1 MLVGFSFLAGIIGGC
16 MTEYIVPFD
25 SEKTDEVAIEIK
37 NLGLVYESENSIYEA
52 LKDINLDIK
61 KGEFICIVG
70 QSGCGKSTLLSVL
83 EGLNKATSG
92 TVKINGR
99 NISGPGVERAVVFQ
113 NYSLFPWMTAR
124 ENVSFAVYETMKK
137 KGEKISH
144 KAADEIADDFLK
156 KVELNRYE
164 DKLPGELSGG
174 MQQRVAIARAMA
186 CNPEILLMDEPFGAL
201 DAKIRENL
209 QALLLKLWRED
220 EKKKTVV
227 FVTHDLNEAIL
238 LADKIV
244 FMMPL
249 RIHSVI
255 DVDIPRPRVREAVYE
270 SPEYKRLSKKLNHLF
285 YNEVTSFVNDNEVVI

>member
-1 MLVGFSFLAGIIGGC
+1 M
-16 MTEYIVPFD
+16 
-25 SEKTDEVAIEIK
+25 SENEESVIEIK
-37 NLGLVYESENSIYEA
+37 NLGLVYESENSTYEA
-52 LKDINLDIK
+52 LKEINLTIK

-83 EGLNKATSG
+83 EGLNKATTGS
-92 TVKINGR
+92 VKINGKE
-99 NISGPGVERAVVFQ
+99 ITGPGSERAVVFQ
-113 NYSLFPWMTAR
+113 NYSLFPWMTAL
-124 ENVSFAVYETMKK
+124 ENVSFAVYENSKK
-137 KGEKISH
+137 RGEKISH
-144 KAADEIADDFLK
+144 KDADEIAYDFLR

-209 QALLLKLWRED
+209 QSLLLKLWRED
-220 EKKKTVV
+220 KQKKTVV

-249 RIHSVI
+249 RVHSVI
-255 DVDIPRPRVREAVYE
+255 DVNIPRPRDRDTVIEGHD
-270 SPEYKRLSKKLNHLF
+270 YKNLSKKLNHLF
-285 YNEVTSFVNDNEVVI
+285 YTEIKNTVNDNEVVI

>member
-1 MLVGFSFLAGIIGGC
+1 MSKRYLSSGFENA
-16 MTEYIVPFD
+16 
-25 SEKTDEVAIEIK
+25 EKDEKSDDIAIEIK
-37 NLGLVYESENSIYEA
+37 NLSLTYESENSSYEA
-52 LKDINLDIK
+52 LKNINLEIK
-61 KGEFICIVG
+61 RGEFICIIG

-92 TVKINGR
+92 EVRINGKK
-99 NISGPGVERAVVFQ
+99 IDSPGVERAVVFQ
-113 NYSLFPWMTAR
+113 NYSLFPWMTAE
-124 ENVSFAVYETMKK
+124 ENVSFAVYETAKK
-137 KGEKISH
+137 RRKKISR
-144 KAADEIADDFLK
+144 KEADEIALDFLH
-156 KVELNRYE
+156 KVELTRFE

-186 CNPEILLMDEPFGAL
+186 LDPEILLMDEPFGAL

-220 EKKKTVV
+220 GQKKTVV

-238 LADKIV
+238 LADRIV

-255 DVDIPRPRVREAVYE
+255 DVNIPRPRAREGVYE
-270 SPEYKRLSKKLNHLF
+270 SPEYKKLSEKLNHLF
-285 YNEVTSFVNDNEVVI
+285 NDVTSFVDDYELSL

>member
-1 MLVGFSFLAGIIGGC
+1 M
-16 MTEYIVPFD
+16 
-25 SEKTDEVAIEIK
+25 SENEESVIEIK
-37 NLGLVYESENSIYEA
+37 NLGLVYESENSTYEA
-52 LKDINLDIK
+52 LKDINLNIK

-92 TVKINGR
+92 SVKINGKEVT
-99 NISGPGVERAVVFQ
+99 GPGSERAVVFQ
-113 NYSLFPWMTAR
+113 NYSLFPWMTAL
-124 ENVSFAVYETMKK
+124 ENVSFAVYETSKK
-137 KGEKISH
+137 RGKKISH
-144 KAADEIADDFLK
+144 KKADEIAYDFLR

-209 QALLLKLWRED
+209 QSLLLKLWRED
-220 EKKKTVV
+220 KQKKTVV

-255 DVDIPRPRVREAVYE
+255 DVNIPRPRDRDTVFEGQ
-270 SPEYKRLSKKLNHLF
+270 EYKRLSKKLNYLF
-285 YNEVTSFVNDNEVVI
+285 YNEIKNTINDNEVVI

>member
-1 MLVGFSFLAGIIGGC
+1 MSDYII
-16 MTEYIVPFD
+16 PFD
-25 SEKTDEVAIEIK
+25 SEKSNETAIEIK
-37 NLGLVYESENSIYEA
+37 NLGLVYESENSTYEA
-52 LKDINLDIK
+52 LKEINLDIK

-92 TVKINGR
+92 SVKINGKELA
-99 NISGPGVERAVVFQ
+99 GPGVERAVVFQ

-124 ENVSFAVYETMKK
+124 ENVSFAVYETRKK
-137 KGEKISH
+137 QGQKVSRKE
-144 KAADEIADDFLK
+144 ADEIADDFLR
-156 KVELNRYE
+156 KVDLNRYE
-164 DKLPGELSGG
+164 EKLPGELSGG

-209 QALLLKLWRED
+209 QTLLLKLWRED
-220 EKKKTVV
+220 EHKKTVV

-244 FMMPL
+244 FMMPM
-249 RIHSVI
+249 RIHSII

-270 SPEYKRLSKKLNHLF
+270 SPEYKRLSKKLKHLF
-285 YNEVTSFVNDNEVVI
+285 YNDVTSYVNDNEVVI

>member
-1 MLVGFSFLAGIIGGC
+1 MS
-16 MTEYIVPFD
+16 EYVPTYDF
-25 SEKTDEVAIEIK
+25 EKSDETAIEIK
-37 NLGLVYESENSIYEA
+37 NLGLVYESEKTTYEA
-52 LKDINLDIK
+52 LKNINLDIK

-92 TVKINGR
+92 EVKINGKVVT
-99 NISGPGVERAVVFQ
+99 SPGVERAVVFQ
-113 NYSLFPWMTAR
+113 NYSLFPWMTAK
-124 ENVSFAVYETMKK
+124 ENVSFAVYETNKK
-137 KGEKISH
+137 RGKKVSKKE
-144 KAADEIADDFLK
+144 ADSIAEDFLH
-156 KVELNRYE
+156 KVELNRFE

-220 EKKKTVV
+220 ENKKTVV

-238 LADKIV
+238 LADRIV

-255 DVDIPRPRVREAVYE
+255 DVNIPRPRAREAVYE
-270 SPEYKRLSKKLNHLF
+270 TSEYKRLSNKLNHLF
-285 YNEVTSFVNDNEVVI
+285 YNDVTSYVNENEVGL

>member
-1 MLVGFSFLAGIIGGC
+1 MSKSYLSSGFGNAEKDGK
-16 MTEYIVPFD
+16 
-25 SEKTDEVAIEIK
+25 SEKSDDIAIEIK
-37 NLGLVYESENSIYEA
+37 NLSLTYESENSSYEA
-52 LKDINLDIK
+52 LKNINLEIK
-61 KGEFICIVG
+61 RGEFICIIG

-92 TVKINGR
+92 EVRINGKK
-99 NISGPGVERAVVFQ
+99 IDSPGVERAVVFQ
-113 NYSLFPWMTAR
+113 NYSLFPWMTAK
-124 ENVSFAVYETMKK
+124 ENVSFAVYETAKK
-137 KGEKISH
+137 RRKKISR
-144 KAADEIADDFLK
+144 KEADEIALDFLH
-156 KVELNRYE
+156 KVELSRFE

-186 CNPEILLMDEPFGAL
+186 LNPEILLMDEPFGAL

-220 EKKKTVV
+220 EQKKTVV

-238 LADKIV
+238 LADRIV

-255 DVDIPRPRVREAVYE
+255 DVNIPRPRAREVVYE
-270 SPEYKRLSKKLNHLF
+270 SPEYKKLSEKLNHLF
-285 YNEVTSFVNDNEVVI
+285 NDVTSFVDDYELSL

>member
-1 MLVGFSFLAGIIGGC
+1 MGNYEE
-16 MTEYIVPFD
+16 T
-25 SEKTDEVAIEIK
+25 AIEIK
-37 NLGLVYESENSIYEA
+37 KLGLIYESENSSFEA

-83 EGLNKATSG
+83 EGLNKATTGS
-92 TVKINGR
+92 VKINGKE
-99 NISGPGVERAVVFQ
+99 IMGPGAERAVVFQ
-113 NYSLFPWMTAR
+113 NYSLFPWMTAL
-124 ENVSFAVYETMKK
+124 ENVSFAVYETRKK
-137 KGEKISH
+137 QGKRISH
-144 KAADEIADDFLK
+144 KQADEIAIDFLK
-156 KVELNRYE
+156 KVELNQYE
-164 DKLPGELSGG
+164 RKLPGELSGG

-220 EKKKTVV
+220 INKKTVV

-238 LADKIV
+238 LADRIV

-249 RIHSVI
+249 RIHSI
-255 DVDIPRPRVREAVYE
+255 LDVDIPRPRNNDSLFANPKYME
-270 SPEYKRLSKKLNHLF
+270 LSKKLNHLF
-285 YNEVTSFVNDNEVVI
+285 YIEYKSTINDNEVVI